1 MIYDKKSGTMILTD
15 WPQAQVEG
23 KVITGKSKDAKIIL
37 VPEGEPRVE
46 NCRIEGYDEPVPAA
60 PKGTPAAPKAT
71 PAPKAKVVQ

>member
-1 MIYDKKSGTMILTD
+1 MILTD

-46 NCRIEGYDEPVPAA
+46 NCRIEGYDQPAPTPAPGGA
-60 PKGTPAAPKAT
+60 PKTT